1 MQSGNFLAQIETGM
15 KVFDRLNHEI
25 GKVEFVKMSDDDPS
39 TPEAESVVADD
50 YRERDDSLIDNFA
63 EVFAP
68 DDDIPEGLR
77 ERLLQQG
84 FVRIDSKGLFA
95 ADRYV
100 LPDQIMSVSGD
111 AVTLKVSKD
120 ELVKRH

>member
-1 MQSGNFLAQIETGM
+1 MQTANPLTRITEGM
-15 KVFDRLNHEI
+15 KVYDRLHHEI
-25 GKVEFVKMSDDDPS
+25 GKVDRVQIGDDDP
-39 TPEAESVVADD
+39 TTLEVEAAAPADLRTRDESIL
-50 YRERDDSLIDNFA
+50 DSVA

-68 DDDIPEGLR
+68 DDDIPEEIR

-84 FVRIDSKGLFA
+84 FIRIDSSGLFS

-111 AVTLKVSKD
+111 AVTLNVSKD
-120 ELVKRH
+120 ELIKEH